1 MDPQTNQSPRIHS
14 RLKTK
19 ALRILTLTVTKL
31 ATQRCISKLFTHSS
45 GTILY
50 LDFCIKFGDSVTL
63 AEANALQFIAGHT
76 SIPVPKVHH
85 AFTHH
90 GRTYILMERIRGE
103 TIAKRWYWLSD
114 ASKSTIV
121 SQLKRMVQELRCIP
135 CPAEGV
141 SNLDGGPIHD
151 CQLPQTSSWGPFDT
165 VSDFHLALRNNV
177 TLKSLEWQSHNSL
190 SPAAISDL
198 KQLVTFHESV
208 IRPPVLTHGDLSSF
222 NILIRDDMVV
232 GIIDWDTAG
241 WLPYYWEYTTAWH
254 ANPQNYFW
262 QNEVRNFLD
271 PQEDELG
278 MEKCRRMYF
287 GDV

>member
-114 ASKSTIV
+114 ASSQQLSASLNGWSKSSGVYLARPKASLIWTVVQSTIV
-121 SQLKRMVQELRCIP
+121 GFPKR
-135 CPAEGV
+135 
-141 SNLDGGPIHD
+141 
-151 CQLPQTSSWGPFDT
+151 LP
-165 VSDFHLALRNNV
+165 R
-177 TLKSLEWQSHNSL
+177 
-190 SPAAISDL
+190 
-198 KQLVTFHESV
+198 
-208 IRPPVLTHGDLSSF
+208 DLSTLCPIS
-222 NILIRDDMVV
+222 IWHL
-232 GIIDWDTAG
+232 GI
-241 WLPYYWEYTTAWH
+241 
-254 ANPQNYFW
+254 
-262 QNEVRNFLD
+262 
-271 PQEDELG
+271 
-278 MEKCRRMYF
+278 M
-287 GDV
+287 